1 MTLRVLRLD
10 LEYDGAAFSGWAAQP
25 GLRTVEGVLRDA
37 LETLVR
43 HPVRITVA
51 GRTDAGVHAS
61 GQVASVSVASGLGAD
76 RIRRGLAGILPHD
89 VAARGVRDAP
99 TGFDARADAVARSYE
114 YRLLLGPDS
123 PLRRGRVHEVRR
135 PVDTGVMR
143 EAAALLVGR
152 HDFSAFT
159 PTRTEHVFF
168 HRTVAD
174 CRLEARDDEL
184 VLLIEADAFLR
195 GMVRTVAGT
204 LLEVGTGRRAPGSVA
219 ALLEGAPRAAAGP
232 TLPAH
237 ALTLVGVRYGVPPG
251 ASLG

>member
-1 MTLRVLRLD
+1 MTARVLRLD
-10 LEYDGAAFSGWAAQP
+10 LEYDGAGFSGWAAQP

-43 HPVRITVA
+43 HPVRLTVA

-61 GQVASVSVASGLGAD
+61 GQVASVSVATGLGAE

-89 VAARGVRDAP
+89 VAARAVSDAP
-99 TGFDARADAVARSYE
+99 AGFDARADALSRRYE
-114 YRLLLGPDS
+114 YRLLVGPDS

-135 PVDTGVMR
+135 PLDTAAMR
-143 EAAALLVGR
+143 DAAGLLVGR

-168 HRTVAD
+168 HRTVSE
-174 CRLEARDDEL
+174 CRLDTRSDEL
-184 VLLIEADAFLR
+184 VFVIEADAFLR
-195 GMVRTVAGT
+195 SMVRTVAGT
-204 LLEVGTGRRAPGSVA
+204 LVEVGAGRRSTEDVA
-219 ALLEGAPRAAAGP
+219 RLLDGAPRDAAGP

-237 ALTLVGVRYGVPPG
+237 GLTLVAVRYGVPPG
-251 ASLG
+251 TSLG